1 MDVFDL
7 PFDSRTFSPIRPS
20 QLIKYKE
27 AWIFF
32 QAVGKYNYQAQQARL
47 VDPTLGVSYYRFSTT
62 DDRSKYNLG
71 LQLFLRQYPSYQYNL
86 TAIIPTE
93 V

>member
-7 PFDSRTFSPIRPS
+7 PFDSRTFAPIRPS
-20 QLIKYKE
+20 QLIEYKE

-32 QAVGKYNYQAQQARL
+32 QSVGKYNYQVQQARL
-47 VDPTLGVSYYRFSTT
+47 ADPTLGISYYRFPNS
-62 DDRSKYNLG
+62 DDKTKYNKG
-71 LQLFLRQYPSYQYNL
+71 LALFLRQYPQYQYNL
-86 TAIIPTE
+86 QAIIPQE